1 MSEARLQLRARYR
14 RWLRRAGMGESGIAG
29 IELALATPMLA
40 LMLTGG
46 VDFGRAMFEQKRLVE
61 AARAGVQ
68 YAMQNST
75 TWTNNTAII
84 AAARADANDTAN
96 SLSVTAGQCTCP
108 TGTTL
113 CSAGAT
119 CTGSTVSGTYVKV
132 VVSES
137 YATLVNYPF
146 VASPIALSSQAM
158 MRVQ

>member
-1 MSEARLQLRARYR
+1 MTMGRRMTLRLNRPWFR
-14 RWLRRAGMGESGIAG
+14 RRGMGEAGVAG

-46 VDFGRAMFEQKRLVE
+46 FDFGRAAFEQKRLVD

-68 YAMQNST
+68 YAMQGSA
-75 TWTNNTAII
+75 TWTNTAAIV

-96 SLSVTAGQCTCP
+96 NLTVTTSQCTCP

-119 CTGSTVSGTYVKV
+119 CTGSSVTGTYVKV
-132 VVSES
+132 TVSES

-146 VASPIALSSQAM
+146 VTSPIALSSQAM
-158 MRVQ
+158 IRVQ

>member
-1 MSEARLQLRARYR
+1 MMKGRRMTFKADRAWFR
-14 RWLRRAGMGESGIAG
+14 RRSMGEAGVAG

-46 VDFGRAMFEQKRLVE
+46 FDFGRAAYEQERLVD

-68 YAMQNST
+68 YAMQGSASWSNT
-75 TWTNNTAII
+75 TAII

-96 SLSVTAGQCTCP
+96 SLTVTAGQCTCP

-119 CTGSTVSGTYVKV
+119 CTGSTVTGTYVKV
-132 VVSES
+132 TVSES

-146 VASPIALSSQAM
+146 VTSPIGLSSQAM
-158 MRVQ
+158 IRVQ